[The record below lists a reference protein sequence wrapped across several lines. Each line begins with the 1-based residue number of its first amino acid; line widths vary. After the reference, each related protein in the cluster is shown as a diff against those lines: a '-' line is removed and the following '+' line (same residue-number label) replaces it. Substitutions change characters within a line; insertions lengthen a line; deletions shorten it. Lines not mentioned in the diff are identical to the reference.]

1 MSEKCWVCKNEI
13 SISDEKCPVC
23 GFNELHK
30 AFINK
35 EDAENWMKTVVE
47 PWRKQWKRTLIKKYT
62 FTSVPTNAR
71 RLYGLKTL
79 IINEDGSREIGNL
92 DYGNADVTDVYNA
105 WLLNDDLVKRTKNGY
120 KIEGDFKR
128 EKLAFFGKDGKLVG
142 DIWEGEKDGIPMSV
156 VYEDMKIDKDINE
169 DVLNKYCWMVHTHLT
184 KNGQV
189 FDFSQSDIN
198 VLLHSPL
205 LGHIKYFSILNI
217 DGKFRNLDL
226 TKIDKIIEMEG
237 VENFGALPNVEKR
250 KKWIELSLKEMID
263 EEQVDAS
270 GDGNI
275 LRSV

>member
-23 GFNELHK
+23 GFAELHK
-30 AFINK
+30 DVINK
-35 EDAENWMKTVVE
+35 EDAQEWMKTVVE

-105 WLLNDDLVKRTKNGY
+105 WLLNDDLVKRRKNGY

-156 VYEDMKIDKDINE
+156 VYEDMKIDKYTNE
-169 DVLNKYCWMVHTHLT
+169 DVLNKYCWMVHTHHT
-184 KNGQV
+184 KNGEK

-205 LGHIKYFSILNI
+205 LGYIKCFSILNI
-217 DGKFRNLDL
+217 DGNFKHLNL
-226 TKIDKIIEMEG
+226 TKIDKMTEFEEIK
-237 VENFGALPNVEKR
+237 NFGNMTNVEKR
-250 KKWIELSLKEMID
+250 KAALELGLNEMI
-263 EEQVDAS
+263 EEEHIDAS

-275 LRSV
+275 LRSI